1 MRKSGYLRNS
11 YYLCCFYSFHIIMVY
26 NIYVLL
32 VTIILIVVSML
43 IPNINVLSASSWCFC
58 LCFSVHLFTELSL
71 LVLSLRMLKFY
82 NFEIFFY
89 SFEIFGLWFGFI

>member
-1 MRKSGYLRNS
+1 
-11 YYLCCFYSFHIIMVY
+11 MVY

-32 VTIILIVVSML
+32 VTIILIVVSTL
-43 IPNINVLSASSWCFC
+43 IPNINVLSANSWCFC

-82 NFEIFFY
+82 SFEIFFIVLRY
-89 SFEIFGLWFGFI
+89 LDYGLGSYKVPGLCFLSLWT